1 MFTQDDFSYIPIRSK
16 SYNYF
21 YKVNFDEDNPERTVK
36 QCFSV
41 LYDYGVF
48 LYAVYLV
55 LVDKDGYTQ
64 EGCHWYYPDM
74 NSPDPRDHFEGVYF
88 QDGFDDPDW
97 IAIVTERENLEY
109 TEKAC
114 ERFLEIH
121 PDNKYRELIAY
132 MLDFAKKELNDLGLS
147 EHEFK
152 NE

>member
-16 SYNYF
+16 SYNFF

-64 EGCHWYYPDM
+64 RWLLL
-74 NSPDPRDHFEGVYF
+74 V
-88 QDGFDDPDW
+88 
-97 IAIVTERENLEY
+97 
-109 TEKAC
+109 
-114 ERFLEIH
+114 
-121 PDNKYRELIAY
+121 
-132 MLDFAKKELNDLGLS
+132 LS
-147 EHEFK
+147 RYE
-152 NE
+152 

>member
-16 SYNYF
+16 SYNFF

-55 LVDKDGYTQ
+55 LVDKDGYA
-64 EGCHWYYPDM
+64 
-74 NSPDPRDHFEGVYF
+74 
-88 QDGFDDPDW
+88 QDGCYWYHPDW
-97 IAIVTERENLEY
+97 IAIVTEQENLEY

-132 MLDFAKKELNDLGLS
+132 MLDFAKKR
-147 EHEFK
+147 
-152 NE
+152 

>member
-16 SYNYF
+16 SYNFF

-64 EGCHWYYPDM
+64 EGCYWYYPDM

-147 EHEFK
+147 EHEFN

>member
-1 MFTQDDFSYIPIRSK
+1 MVKDTKII
-16 SYNYF
+16 
-21 YKVNFDEDNPERTVK
+21 DECMNTK
-36 QCFSV
+36 
-41 LYDYGVF
+41 
-48 LYAVYLV
+48 
-55 LVDKDGYTQ
+55 GY
-64 EGCHWYYPDM
+64 
-74 NSPDPRDHFEGVYF
+74 
-88 QDGFDDPDW
+88 
-97 IAIVTERENLEY
+97 VTEQENLEY